1 MSWLKRGELAKTTGT
16 NIETIRYYE
25 NTGIIP
31 EAKRNEK
38 GYRLFPEETVKAVH
52 FIKNCQNLGFTLKEI
67 SLLRELKI
75 EANQQCG
82 HVKETVD
89 AKIADL
95 NRKIKDLTAIR
106 KALKAMSR
114 LCVPETS
121 GRSCHFM
128 ELLEEE
134 TQ

>member
-1 MSWLKRGELAKTTGT
+1 MSTLKRGELAKASGTG
-16 NIETIRYYE
+16 IETIRYYE
-25 NTGIIP
+25 NTGLIP
-31 EAKRNEK
+31 EAERNEK
-38 GYRLFPEETVKAVH
+38 GYRLFPEETVRAVR
-52 FIKNCQNLGFTLKEI
+52 FIKSCQNLGFTLKEI

-95 NRKIKDLTAIR
+95 DQKIKDLTVMR
-106 KALKAMSR
+106 KALKAMSG
-114 LCVPETS
+114 LCVPGTS
-121 GRSCHFM
+121 ERSCHFM

>member
-1 MSWLKRGELAKTTGT
+1 MSTLKRGELAKATGT

-25 NTGIIP
+25 NTGLIP
-31 EAKRNEK
+31 EAERNEK
-38 GYRLFPEETVKAVH
+38 GYRLFPEETVRTVR
-52 FIKNCQNLGFTLKEI
+52 FIKSCQNLGFTLKEI

-82 HVKETVD
+82 HIKETVD

-95 NRKIKDLTAIR
+95 NRKIKDLTAMR

-114 LCVPETS
+114 LCVPEIS
-121 GRSCHFM
+121 ERSCHFI